1 MGKFIEELPGGLEK
15 DSDLALYQA
24 AYQASGYKM
33 WLDKVVVKFWEN
45 EEFVKYYKLTRD
57 LGDGLI
63 VLSADEYDIV
73 NKAKELIL
81 ANEYAVGYF
90 INDDPVNVELMHQ
103 VDIYFNYHVGW
114 DHDLRGVPDYD
125 SNYMVVESC
134 KALLD
139 GVRINHLN
147 KTIEPFDLKTT
158 RSVYDF
164 PSSFLQY
171 GYYRQ
176 CAFYLHAL
184 KTVQS
189 PVRKY
194 IDEGYTFLPFVFLAV
209 ENKKSASHP
218 VIIYETTDW
227 DVHYGT
233 HGGIVKG
240 KKYKGFM
247 ELMEDYQYHKR
258 TGYWDLPVDLIKSK
272 GRIKLNVFDG
282 STEESELY
290 SSDVKPAQD

>member
-57 LGDGLI
+57 IGDGII
-63 VLSADEYDIV
+63 VLSADEYDAV
-73 NKAKELIL
+73 QKAHELIL
-81 ANEYAVGYF
+81 SNEYAKGFF
-90 INDDPVNVELMHQ
+90 INEDPINIELFHQ
-103 VDIYFNYHVGW
+103 LPIYFDYYLGDECEVG
-114 DHDLRGVPDYD
+114 DKGSDNSTPAYE
-125 SNYMVVESC
+125 MC
-134 KALLD
+134 KALMD
-139 GVRINHLN
+139 GVRVNHKN

-176 CAFYLHAL
+176 AAFYLCAL
-184 KTVQS
+184 TTS
-189 PVRKY
+189 YNHPIREY
-194 IDEGYTFLPFVFLAV
+194 IEKGYTMLPFVFLAV
-209 ENKKSASHP
+209 ENKKSSSHP
-218 VIIYETTDW
+218 VIIYECTDK
-227 DVHYGT
+227 DIQCGIE
-233 HGGIVKG
+233 GGSVRG
-240 KKYKGFM
+240 KKYKGYK

>member
-1 MGKFIEELPGGLEK
+1 MGKFIEELPAGLEK
-15 DSDLALYQA
+15 DSDLSLYQS

-63 VLSADEYDIV
+63 VLSSDENDAV
-73 NKAKELIL
+73 QKAYELIL
-81 ANEYAVGYF
+81 ANEYAKGFF
-90 INDDPVNVELMHQ
+90 INEDPINIELLHQ
-103 VDIYFNYHVGW
+103 VPIYF
-114 DHDLRGVPDYD
+114 DYSLGFD
-125 SNYMVVESC
+125 EFGEPFNEYC

-139 GVRINHLN
+139 GVRINHKN
-147 KTIEPFDLKTT
+147 RTIEPFDLKTT

-184 KTVQS
+184 KTENS

-194 IDEGYTFLPFVFLAV
+194 MDEGYTFLPFIFLAV
-209 ENKKSASHP
+209 ENKKSSSHP

-227 DVHYGT
+227 DLHYGWF
-233 HGGIVKG
+233 GGTVRG
-240 KKYKGFM
+240 KRYKGIE
-247 ELMEDYQYHKR
+247 ELMSDYQYHKN
-258 TGYWDLPVDLIKSK
+258 TDYWDLPVDLIKSK
-272 GRIKLNVFDG
+272 GRIKLNVFDD
-282 STEESELY
+282 STEKQELY
-290 SSDVKPAQD
+290 PSDVRST